1 MSTQLTSE
9 QTVSM
14 DKRGRMSF
22 PAIFRSALGDS
33 IYLTQDV
40 DEKGC
45 VVAYSEEC
53 FNAFCDTMCEGMTP
67 YDASMMMTWIGHVTN
82 VVELDT
88 MGRITLPEALRN
100 YASMTSG
107 TVVVV
112 GAGKGVEIWEKERYD
127 AFINEKSA
135 GIRAMMLAKRKQ
147 MHASAEV

>member
-1 MSTQLTSE
+1 MSTQLTSK
-9 QTVSM
+9 QIVSM

-22 PAIFRSALGDS
+22 PALFRGILGDA

-45 VVAYSEEC
+45 VVAYSEEG
-53 FNAFCDTMCEGMTP
+53 FNAFCETMCEGMTP
-67 YDASMMMTWIGHVTN
+67 YNISMMMTLIGDVTN
-82 VVELDT
+82 VVEPDT

-135 GIRAMMLAKRKQ
+135 DIRAMMLAKRKR
-147 MHASAEV
+147 MCASAEV